1 VPLSPI
7 LDEAVRRFGAE
18 ALRRDVAVTVHA
30 PADLAVRVAPA
41 AAALVFSN
49 VLDNALKFSPAG
61 GQVRVGVSAE
71 GAAAVVAVSDAG
83 PGVPDDEAPRLFERF
98 YRGSAARS
106 ADVPGFGL
114 GLAICRA
121 LVEGQGGSISVAN
134 APGGGATVSIRL
146 PLAS

>member
-1 VPLSPI
+1 
-7 LDEAVRRFGAE
+7 
-18 ALRRDVAVTVHA
+18 
-30 PADLAVRVAPA
+30 
-41 AAALVFSN
+41 
-49 VLDNALKFSPAG
+49 
-61 GQVRVGVSAE
+61 VGVSAE
-71 GAAAVVAVSDAG
+71 GGAAVVAVSDAG
-83 PGVPDDEAPRLFERF
+83 PGVPDDEVPRLFERF

-106 ADVPGFGL
+106 TDVTGFGL